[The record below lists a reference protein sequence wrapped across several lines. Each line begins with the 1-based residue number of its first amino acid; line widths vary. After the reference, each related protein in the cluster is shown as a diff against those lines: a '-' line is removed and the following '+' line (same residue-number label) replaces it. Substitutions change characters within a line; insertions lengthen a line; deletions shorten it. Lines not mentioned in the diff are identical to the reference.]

1 MMKVVILA
9 GGLGTRLSEETVIK
23 PKPLVEIGSFPIIWH
38 IMKIYSYH
46 GFNEF
51 IICCGYK
58 GYMIKEYFSNYH
70 LHTCDV
76 NYDFTSSKT
85 TFSSSKTE
93 GWKISLIDTGDHT
106 MTGGRL
112 KRIRPLLGKNEDFC
126 MTYGDGLSDI
136 DINGLVEYHKSHKRL
151 ATVTA
156 VTPPGRFGILS
167 IASDNQVIG
176 FSEKKTSDEYKINGG
191 FFVLNSKVLDDIDGD
206 ETVWEKKPLERLS
219 SDNNLMAYKHDGFW
233 QPMDTLREK
242 FLLEDLWNKN
252 KAPWKLWQ

>member
-1 MMKVVILA
+1 MKVVILA
-9 GGLGTRLSEETVIK
+9 GGLGTRLSEETGVK
-23 PKPLVEIGSFPIIWH
+23 PKPLVEIGTLPIIWH
-38 IMKIYSYH
+38 IMKIYSSY
-46 GFNEF
+46 GLNDF

-76 NYDFTSSKT
+76 NYDFENDLT
-85 TFSSSKTE
+85 TYQSSKTE
-93 GWKISLIDTGDHT
+93 AWKISLIDTGDNT

-112 KRIRPLLGKNEDFC
+112 KRIASLIDKNEDFC

-136 DINGLVEYHKSHKRL
+136 KIDELIKFHKNHKKS

-167 IASDNQVIG
+167 LSNDNQVIG

-191 FFVLNSKVLDDIDGD
+191 FFVLNSSIFNEIDHDD
-206 ETVWEKKPLERLS
+206 TVWEKEPLEQLAAK
-219 SDNNLMAYKHDGFW
+219 NQLMAYKHDGFW

-242 FLLEDLWNKN
+242 FFLNDLWNSD
-252 KAPWKLWQ
+252 KAPWKVW

>member
-1 MMKVVILA
+1 MKVVILA

-38 IMKIYSYH
+38 IMKIYSYY
-46 GFNEF
+46 GFNDF

-76 NYDFTSSKT
+76 NYDFSLSKT

-93 GWKISLIDTGDHT
+93 GWKISLIDTGDNT

-112 KRIRPLLGKNEDFC
+112 KRIQSLLGKNEDFC

-136 DINGLVEYHKSHKRL
+136 NINELVEYHKSHKRL

-167 IASDNQVIG
+167 IASDNQVTG

-206 ETVWEKKPLERLS
+206 ETVWEKEPLERLS

-252 KAPWKLWQ
+252 KAPWKVWQ

>member
-1 MMKVVILA
+1 
-9 GGLGTRLSEETVIK
+9 
-23 PKPLVEIGSFPIIWH
+23 
-38 IMKIYSYH
+38 
-46 GFNEF
+46 
-51 IICCGYK
+51 
-58 GYMIKEYFSNYH
+58 
-70 LHTCDV
+70 
-76 NYDFTSSKT
+76 
-85 TFSSSKTE
+85 
-93 GWKISLIDTGDHT
+93 
-106 MTGGRL
+106 
-112 KRIRPLLGKNEDFC
+112 

-136 DINGLVEYHKSHKRL
+136 NINELVEYHKSHKRL

-167 IASDNQVIG
+167 IASDNQVTG

-252 KAPWKLWQ
+252 KAPWKVWQ

>member
-1 MMKVVILA
+1 MKVVILA

-38 IMKIYSYH
+38 IMKIYSYY
-46 GFNEF
+46 GFNDF

-76 NYDFTSSKT
+76 NYDFSLSKT

-93 GWKISLIDTGDHT
+93 GWKISLIDTGDNT

-112 KRIRPLLGKNEDFC
+112 KRIQSLLGKNEDFC

-136 DINGLVEYHKSHKRL
+136 NINELVEYHKSHKRL

-167 IASDNQVIG
+167 IASDNQVTG

-206 ETVWEKKPLERLS
+206 DTVWEKKPLERLS

-252 KAPWKLWQ
+252 KAPWKIW

>member
-1 MMKVVILA
+1 MKVVILA

-38 IMKIYSYH
+38 IMKIYSYY
-46 GFNEF
+46 GFNDF

-76 NYDFTSSKT
+76 NYDFKSSKT

-112 KRIRPLLGKNEDFC
+112 KRIRSLLGKDEDFC

-136 DINGLVEYHKSHKRL
+136 DINRLVDYHKSHKRL

-167 IASDNQVIG
+167 IASDNQVTG

-191 FFVLNSKVLDDIDGD
+191 FFVLNSKVIDDIDGD
-206 ETVWEKKPLERLS
+206 GTVWEKKPLERLS

-242 FLLEDLWNKN
+242 FLLEDLWNQN
-252 KAPWKLWQ
+252 KAPWKIWQ

>member
-1 MMKVVILA
+1 MKVVILA

-38 IMKIYSYH
+38 IMKIYSYY
-46 GFNEF
+46 GFNDF

-76 NYDFTSSKT
+76 NYDFSLSKT

-93 GWKISLIDTGDHT
+93 GWKISLIDTGDNT

-112 KRIRPLLGKNEDFC
+112 KRIQSLLGKNEDFC

-136 DINGLVEYHKSHKRL
+136 NINELVEYHKSHKRL

-167 IASDNQVIG
+167 IASDNQVTG

-252 KAPWKLWQ
+252 KAPWKVWQ